1 MNRSIK
7 TESADA
13 VFPKDPLIKFIET
26 LTRNVSLSCRDREY
40 SFTIVSNPVP
50 PHTSTDN
57 IPNDDT
63 ATVRVYVGHSIK
75 VYMNYYFYLTKRPY
89 RCDNK

>member
-1 MNRSIK
+1 MNRLIK

-13 VFPKDPLIKFIET
+13 VFPKDPLIKLIGT
-26 LTRNVSLSCRDREY
+26 LTHNVSLSCRDREY
-40 SFTIVSNPVP
+40 CFTILSNPVP

-63 ATVRVYVGHSIK
+63 ATVRVYVGQSIK
-75 VYMNYYFYLTKRPY
+75 VYMNF
-89 RCDNK
+89 